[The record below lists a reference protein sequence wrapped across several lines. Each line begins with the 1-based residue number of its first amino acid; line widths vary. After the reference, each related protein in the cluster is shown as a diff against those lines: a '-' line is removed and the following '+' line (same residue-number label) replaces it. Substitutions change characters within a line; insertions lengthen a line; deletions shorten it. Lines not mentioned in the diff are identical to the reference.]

1 MDTADITNKRIPE
14 KVTLEFAK
22 RLVEIVND
30 DPDDFNSYYLNTCHW
45 EDLLQFF
52 IKLKALYIVY
62 ARLKGKI
69 DLLPWA
75 VEGNPLRD
83 AVYCS
88 DNLDY
93 ETIGEGL
100 MDLRWSTW
108 NPDECSTEI
117 DLSDAIQEMTSEK
130 DIDIAILGLKV
141 DTATE
146 EEINMLIPQVEDLTD
161 TIVELVS
168 ENATSEHL
176 LELLSQN
183 DLVDSIASKST
194 FFQRYFKG
202 SIDPADWI
210 EAAEFFAKFWREWA
224 EYDIS
229 EYDVALCIRKLPWIH
244 KMLTKQEL
252 LAKNEVAFRLIQNE
266 IDNLV
271 SYGYCYRGKQG
282 IYCIEMVMDTEESYE
297 HYPSLFTPFKLTVLE
312 MLAKEIYEANDE
324 QFLPDVTTNEAEE
337 RFRCLCKE
345 N

>member
-108 NPDECSTEI
+108 NPDECFTEL
-117 DLSDAIQEMTSEK
+117 DLSDAIQELASEK
-130 DIDIAILGLKV
+130 S
-141 DTATE
+141 
-146 EEINMLIPQVEDLTD
+146 INVA
-161 TIVELVS
+161 LVG
-168 ENATSEHL
+168 
-176 LELLSQN
+176 
-183 DLVDSIASKST
+183 LVDSIASKST

-202 SIDPADWI
+202 SIDPKDWI

-229 EYDVALCIRKLPWIH
+229 EYGAALCIRKLPWIH
-244 KMLTKQEL
+244 KVLTKQEL
-252 LAKNEVAFRLIQNE
+252 LAKNEVAFHLIQNE

-271 SYGYCYRGKQG
+271 SYGYCCRGKQG

-324 QFLPDVTTNEAEE
+324 QFLPDVTTAEE
-337 RFRCLCKE
+337 RF
-345 N
+345 

>member
-108 NPDECSTEI
+108 NPDECFTEL
-117 DLSDAIQEMTSEK
+117 DLSDAIQELASEK
-130 DIDIAILGLKV
+130 S
-141 DTATE
+141 
-146 EEINMLIPQVEDLTD
+146 INVA
-161 TIVELVS
+161 LVG
-168 ENATSEHL
+168 
-176 LELLSQN
+176 
-183 DLVDSIASKST
+183 LVDSIASKST

-202 SIDPADWI
+202 SIDPKDWI

-229 EYDVALCIRKLPWIH
+229 EYGAALCIRKLPWIH
-244 KMLTKQEL
+244 KVLTKQEL
-252 LAKNEVAFRLIQNE
+252 LAKNEVAFHLIQNE

>member
-108 NPDECSTEI
+108 NPDECFTEL
-117 DLSDAIQEMTSEK
+117 DLSDAIQELASEK
-130 DIDIAILGLKV
+130 SINVALVGLKV
-141 DTATE
+141 DTATTE
-146 EEINMLIPQVEDLTD
+146 EEIHALISQVDDLTD
-161 TIVELVS
+161 TAEPVS

-202 SIDPADWI
+202 SIDPKDWI

-229 EYDVALCIRKLPWIH
+229 EYGAALCIRKLPWIH
-244 KMLTKQEL
+244 KVLTKQEL
-252 LAKNEVAFRLIQNE
+252 LAKNEVAFHLIQNE

-271 SYGYCYRGKQG
+271 SYGYCYHGKQG

-324 QFLPDVTTNEAEE
+324 QFLHVITNEAEE

>member
-1 MDTADITNKRIPE
+1 MGQKPKRMEKMDTADITNKRIPE

-108 NPDECSTEI
+108 NPDECFTEL
-117 DLSDAIQEMTSEK
+117 DLSDAIQELASEK
-130 DIDIAILGLKV
+130 S
-141 DTATE
+141 
-146 EEINMLIPQVEDLTD
+146 INVA
-161 TIVELVS
+161 LVG
-168 ENATSEHL
+168 
-176 LELLSQN
+176 
-183 DLVDSIASKST
+183 LVDSIASKST

-202 SIDPADWI
+202 SIDPEDWI

-229 EYDVALCIRKLPWIH
+229 EYGAALCIRKLPWIH
-244 KMLTKQEL
+244 KVLTKQEL

-271 SYGYCYRGKQG
+271 SYGYCCRGKQG

-324 QFLPDVTTNEAEE
+324 QFLPDVTTAEE
-337 RFRCLCKE
+337 RF
-345 N
+345 

>member
-1 MDTADITNKRIPE
+1 MGQKPKRMEKMDTADITNKRIPE

-108 NPDECSTEI
+108 NPDECFTEL
-117 DLSDAIQEMTSEK
+117 DLSDAIQELASEK
-130 DIDIAILGLKV
+130 S
-141 DTATE
+141 
-146 EEINMLIPQVEDLTD
+146 INVA
-161 TIVELVS
+161 LVG
-168 ENATSEHL
+168 
-176 LELLSQN
+176 
-183 DLVDSIASKST
+183 LVDSIASKST

-202 SIDPADWI
+202 SIDPKDWI

-229 EYDVALCIRKLPWIH
+229 EYGAALCIRKLPWIH
-244 KMLTKQEL
+244 KVLTKQEL
-252 LAKNEVAFRLIQNE
+252 LAKNEVAFHLIQNE

-271 SYGYCYRGKQG
+271 SYGYCCRGKQG

-324 QFLPDVTTNEAEE
+324 QFLPDVTTAEE
-337 RFRCLCKE
+337 RF
-345 N
+345 

>member
-1 MDTADITNKRIPE
+1 MILMI
-14 KVTLEFAK
+14 L
-22 RLVEIVND
+22 IHII
-30 DPDDFNSYYLNTCHW
+30 NSYYLNTCHW

-108 NPDECSTEI
+108 NPDECFTEL
-117 DLSDAIQEMTSEK
+117 DLSDAIQELATEK
-130 DIDIAILGLKV
+130 SINVALVGLKV
-141 DTATE
+141 DTATTE
-146 EEINMLIPQVEDLTD
+146 EEIHALISQV
-161 TIVELVS
+161 
-168 ENATSEHL
+168 ATSEHL

-194 FFQRYFKG
+194 FFRRYFKG
-202 SIDPADWI
+202 SIDPEDWI

-229 EYDVALCIRKLPWIH
+229 EYGAALCIRKLPWIH
-244 KMLTKQEL
+244 KVLTKQEL
-252 LAKNEVAFRLIQNE
+252 LAKNEVAFHLIQNE

-337 RFRCLCKE
+337 RFRLCKE

>member
-1 MDTADITNKRIPE
+1 MYTTDIAKERIPE
-14 KVTLEFAK
+14 KVTLEFVK

-30 DPDDFNSYYLNTCHW
+30 DPDDFNSYYLNACHW

-108 NPDECSTEI
+108 NPDECSTEL
-117 DLSDAIQEMTSEK
+117 DLSDAIQELTSEK
-130 DIDIAILGLKV
+130 SINVALVGLKI
-141 DTATE
+141 DTATTE
-146 EEINMLIPQVEDLTD
+146 EEIHALISQVDDLTD
-161 TIVELVS
+161 TAEPVL

-194 FFQRYFKG
+194 FFQRYFKC
-202 SIDPADWI
+202 SIDPADWT

-229 EYDVALCIRKLPWIH
+229 KYGAALCIRKLPWIH
-244 KMLTKQEL
+244 KVLTKQEL

-271 SYGYCYRGKQG
+271 SYGYCCCGKQG

-324 QFLPDVTTNEAEE
+324 QFLPDVTTAEE
-337 RFRCLCKE
+337 RF
-345 N
+345 

>member
-108 NPDECSTEI
+108 NPDECFTEL
-117 DLSDAIQEMTSEK
+117 DLSDAIQELASEK
-130 DIDIAILGLKV
+130 S
-141 DTATE
+141 
-146 EEINMLIPQVEDLTD
+146 INVA
-161 TIVELVS
+161 LVG
-168 ENATSEHL
+168 
-176 LELLSQN
+176 
-183 DLVDSIASKST
+183 LVDSIASKST

-202 SIDPADWI
+202 SIDPKDWI

-229 EYDVALCIRKLPWIH
+229 EYGAALCIRKLPWIH
-244 KMLTKQEL
+244 KVLTKQEL

-271 SYGYCYRGKQG
+271 SYGYCCRGKQG

-324 QFLPDVTTNEAEE
+324 QFLPDVTTAEE
-337 RFRCLCKE
+337 RF
-345 N
+345 

>member
-1 MDTADITNKRIPE
+1 LLPLLRSPKTDTAEP
-14 KVTLEFAK
+14 
-22 RLVEIVND
+22 
-30 DPDDFNSYYLNTCHW
+30 
-45 EDLLQFF
+45 
-52 IKLKALYIVY
+52 
-62 ARLKGKI
+62 
-69 DLLPWA
+69 
-75 VEGNPLRD
+75 
-83 AVYCS
+83 
-88 DNLDY
+88 
-93 ETIGEGL
+93 
-100 MDLRWSTW
+100 
-108 NPDECSTEI
+108 
-117 DLSDAIQEMTSEK
+117 
-130 DIDIAILGLKV
+130 
-141 DTATE
+141 
-146 EEINMLIPQVEDLTD
+146 
-161 TIVELVS
+161 VS

-202 SIDPADWI
+202 SIDPKDWI

-229 EYDVALCIRKLPWIH
+229 EYGAALCIRKLPWIH
-244 KMLTKQEL
+244 KVLTKQEL
-252 LAKNEVAFRLIQNE
+252 LAKNEVAFHLIQNE

-324 QFLPDVTTNEAEE
+324 QFLHVITNEAEE

>member
-108 NPDECSTEI
+108 NPDECFTEL
-117 DLSDAIQEMTSEK
+117 DLSDAIQELASEK
-130 DIDIAILGLKV
+130 S
-141 DTATE
+141 
-146 EEINMLIPQVEDLTD
+146 INVA
-161 TIVELVS
+161 LVG
-168 ENATSEHL
+168 
-176 LELLSQN
+176 
-183 DLVDSIASKST
+183 LVDSIASKST
-194 FFQRYFKG
+194 FFQRYFKC
-202 SIDPADWI
+202 SIDPEDWI

-229 EYDVALCIRKLPWIH
+229 EYGAALCIRKLPWIH
-244 KMLTKQEL
+244 KVLTKQEL

-271 SYGYCYRGKQG
+271 SYGYCCRGKQG

-324 QFLPDVTTNEAEE
+324 QFLPDVTTAEE
-337 RFRCLCKE
+337 RF
-345 N
+345 

>member
-108 NPDECSTEI
+108 NPDECFTEL
-117 DLSDAIQEMTSEK
+117 DLSDAIQELASEK
-130 DIDIAILGLKV
+130 S
-141 DTATE
+141 
-146 EEINMLIPQVEDLTD
+146 INVA
-161 TIVELVS
+161 LVG
-168 ENATSEHL
+168 
-176 LELLSQN
+176 
-183 DLVDSIASKST
+183 LVDSIASKST

-202 SIDPADWI
+202 SIDPKDWI

-229 EYDVALCIRKLPWIH
+229 EYGAALCIRKLPWIH
-244 KMLTKQEL
+244 KVLTKQEL
-252 LAKNEVAFRLIQNE
+252 LAKNEVAFHLIQNE

-312 MLAKEIYEANDE
+312 MLAKETYEANDE

>member
-1 MDTADITNKRIPE
+1 MGQKPQRKVEMDTADITNKRIPE

-30 DPDDFNSYYLNTCHW
+30 DPDDFNSYYLNGCYW

-108 NPDECSTEI
+108 NPDECSTEL
-117 DLSDAIQEMTSEK
+117 DLSDAIQELASEK
-130 DIDIAILGLKV
+130 SINVALVGLKV
-141 DTATE
+141 DTATTE
-146 EEINMLIPQVEDLTD
+146 EEIHALISQVEDLTD
-161 TIVELVS
+161 TAEPVS

-210 EAAEFFAKFWREWA
+210 EAAEFFAKFLREWA

-229 EYDVALCIRKLPWIH
+229 EYGAALCIRKLP
-244 KMLTKQEL
+244 
-252 LAKNEVAFRLIQNE
+252 
-266 IDNLV
+266 
-271 SYGYCYRGKQG
+271 
-282 IYCIEMVMDTEESYE
+282 
-297 HYPSLFTPFKLTVLE
+297 
-312 MLAKEIYEANDE
+312 
-324 QFLPDVTTNEAEE
+324 
-337 RFRCLCKE
+337 
-345 N
+345 

>member
-108 NPDECSTEI
+108 NPDECFTEL
-117 DLSDAIQEMTSEK
+117 DLSDAIQELASEK
-130 DIDIAILGLKV
+130 S
-141 DTATE
+141 
-146 EEINMLIPQVEDLTD
+146 INVA
-161 TIVELVS
+161 LVG
-168 ENATSEHL
+168 
-176 LELLSQN
+176 
-183 DLVDSIASKST
+183 LVDSIASKST

-202 SIDPADWI
+202 SIDPKDWI

-229 EYDVALCIRKLPWIH
+229 EYGAALCIRKLPWIH
-244 KMLTKQEL
+244 KVLTKQEL
-252 LAKNEVAFRLIQNE
+252 LAKNEVAFHLIQNE

-271 SYGYCYRGKQG
+271 SYGYCCRGKQG

-297 HYPSLFTPFKLTVLE
+297 HYPSLF
-312 MLAKEIYEANDE
+312 IHSN
-324 QFLPDVTTNEAEE
+324 
-337 RFRCLCKE
+337 
-345 N
+345 

>member
-1 MDTADITNKRIPE
+1 MDTADTTNKRIPE

-108 NPDECSTEI
+108 NPDECFTEL
-117 DLSDAIQEMTSEK
+117 DLSDAIQELASEK
-130 DIDIAILGLKV
+130 SINVALVGLKV
-141 DTATE
+141 DTAT
-146 EEINMLIPQVEDLTD
+146 T
-161 TIVELVS
+161 
-168 ENATSEHL
+168 ASEHL

-194 FFQRYFKG
+194 FFRRYFKG
-202 SIDPADWI
+202 SIDPEDWI

-229 EYDVALCIRKLPWIH
+229 EYGAALCIRKLPWIH
-244 KMLTKQEL
+244 KVLTKQEL
-252 LAKNEVAFRLIQNE
+252 LAKNEVAFHLIQNE

-312 MLAKEIYEANDE
+312 LLAKEICEANDR
-324 QFLPDVTTNEAEE
+324 QVMPGVTGSEI
-337 RFRCLCKE
+337 
-345 N
+345 

>member
-30 DPDDFNSYYLNTCHW
+30 DPDDFNSYYLNGCYW

-202 SIDPADWI
+202 SIDPEDWI

-229 EYDVALCIRKLPWIH
+229 EYGAALCIRKLPWIH
-244 KMLTKQEL
+244 KVLTKQEL

-271 SYGYCYRGKQG
+271 SYGYCCRGKQG

-324 QFLPDVTTNEAEE
+324 QFLPDVITNEAEE

>member
-229 EYDVALCIRKLPWIH
+229 EYGVALCIRKLPWIH